1 MEREPDGIWFLL
13 GRVLP
18 KSDTMEISSLS
29 FHSYHSKEKQKKQQL
44 RLSWFGKRERKA
56 GKVFRQNR
64 TN

>member
-29 FHSYHSKEKQKKQQL
+29 FHSYHSKEKQEK
-44 RLSWFGKRERKA
+44 
-56 GKVFRQNR
+56 
-64 TN
+64 